1 MMMVVVAVMVPAM
14 PVVMVVVSPV
24 HFRGR
29 EPRVL
34 LNRSG
39 GAGIAE
45 RQRIRRRGESEQRAN
60 GGKPQN
66 FCYLHALISLGRRGF
81 TSAPNRA
88 HRRDAIRR
96 LKLTT

>member
-1 MMMVVVAVMVPAM
+1 MTMMVMVMVPAM
-14 PVVMVVVSPV
+14 PVVMAVVSPV

-29 EPRVL
+29 EPGVL

-45 RQRIRRRGESEQRAN
+45 RQRIRRRGENEQCAN

-66 FCYLHALISLGRRGF
+66 FRYLHA
-81 TSAPNRA
+81 
-88 HRRDAIRR
+88 
-96 LKLTT
+96 